1 MVKLKSLLVAPICGA
16 LRRTARLREY
26 ARRLWSHADLAAQ
39 LHEALPAS
47 AVVLGS
53 SLVYGTRKIR
63 FGENVL
69 LYPNLHLETQDGA
82 SIEVG
87 DGVVLSRGVHL
98 VAMEGIHL
106 GSGCMIGEYSSLR
119 DANHRRQPGMPIREA
134 GHTAAPISLG
144 REVWVG
150 RGVTILGGVSIGDYA
165 TIGANAVVTRD
176 VPARAVV
183 GGVPAKLLRS
193 GSTDRPTRPNWNEAV
208 TVTDARKEHA
218 PSISETVQLAP

>member
-1 MVKLKSLLVAPICGA
+1 MVKLKSLLVRPLCGS

-26 ARRLWSHADLAAQ
+26 AHRIWSHADLSAQ

-47 AVVLGS
+47 VVVLGRS
-53 SLVYGTRKIR
+53 QVYGTRSIH
-63 FGENVL
+63 FGADVL
-69 LYPNLHLETQDGA
+69 LYPHLHLETQDGA

-98 VAMEGIHL
+98 VAMKGIDIGC
-106 GSGCMIGEYSSLR
+106 GSMIGEYSSLR
-119 DANHRRQPGMPIREA
+119 DGNHRRQPGVRIREA

-176 VPARAVV
+176 VPARAIV
-183 GGVPAKLLRS
+183 GGVPAKLLHS
-193 GSTDRPTRPNWNEAV
+193 D
-208 TVTDARKEHA
+208 
-218 PSISETVQLAP
+218 

>member
-1 MVKLKSLLVAPICGA
+1 MVKLKSLLVKPICGG
-16 LRRTARLREY
+16 LRRTARLREQVH
-26 ARRLWSHADLAAQ
+26 RIWSHADLSAQ
-39 LHEALPAS
+39 LHEGLPAS
-47 AVVLGS
+47 VVVLGR
-53 SLVYGTRKIR
+53 SLVYGTQNIR

-82 SIEVG
+82 RIEVG

-98 VAMEGIHL
+98 VAMEGIDIGC
-106 GSGCMIGEYSSLR
+106 GSMIGEYSSLR

-134 GHTAAPISLG
+134 GHRGAPISLG

-150 RGVTILGGVSIGDYA
+150 RGVTILGGVSVGDYA

-183 GGVPAKLLRS
+183 GGVPAKVLRS
-193 GSTDRPTRPNWNEAV
+193 GLFTYPAEGRS
-208 TVTDARKEHA
+208 
-218 PSISETVQLAP
+218 

>member
-1 MVKLKSLLVAPICGA
+1 MVKLKAMLVWPIRGG
-16 LRRTARLREY
+16 LRSTARLREY
-26 ARRLWSHADLAAQ
+26 AQRIWSHADLSAQ
-39 LHEALPAS
+39 LQEALPAS
-47 AVVLGS
+47 VVVLGRS
-53 SLVYGTRKIR
+53 RVYGTRRIG

-82 SIEVG
+82 RIKVG

-98 VAMEGIHL
+98 VAMEGIEIGC
-106 GSGCMIGEYSSLR
+106 GSMIGEYSSLR
-119 DANHRRQPGMPIREA
+119 DANHRRQRGMPIRDA
-134 GHTAAPISLG
+134 GHRAAPISLG

-183 GGVPAKLLRS
+183 GGVPAKLLHSRA
-193 GSTDRPTRPNWNEAV
+193 DQPTG
-208 TVTDARKEHA
+208 
-218 PSISETVQLAP
+218 